1 MSKRRRR
8 RRRKRNWIWDPIE
21 VQFRYCVLVGVHGF
35 LLLDY
40 VGSVYEWISH
50 LFIYLSVCLT
60 TFQCSAFR
68 YRRRRGRSPLVLE
81 ITDNCTSLHGGPGT
95 PTYHRHFSV
104 AATAMKMKKSSCGFV
119 CGDDFAGGT
128 EIKMGS
134 YCDT

>member
-1 MSKRRRR
+1 MMSKRRR
-8 RRRKRNWIWDPIE
+8 KGNWIWDPRE
-21 VQFRYCVLVGVHGF
+21 VQFRSSVLVGV
-35 LLLDY
+35 Y

-50 LFIYLSVCLT
+50 LFIYLCVCLT
-60 TFQCSAFR
+60 TFQCSTFR

-95 PTYHRHFSV
+95 TTYHRHFSVV

>member
-1 MSKRRRR
+1 MMSKRRRR
-8 RRRKRNWIWDPIE
+8 KGNWIWDPRE
-21 VQFRYCVLVGVHGF
+21 VQFRYSVLVGV
-35 LLLDY
+35 Y

-50 LFIYLSVCLT
+50 LFIYLFFCLT
-60 TFQCSAFR
+60 TFQCSTFR
-68 YRRRRGRSPLVLE
+68 YGRRRGRSPLVLE

-95 PTYHRHFSV
+95 TTYHRHFSVV